1 MYSRNDYRYYLERQ
15 LLVSDDYLAHYG
27 VMGMKWGVRHDE
39 RRAALVSKRNA
50 NTAKISNY
58 QNKLNTVGAQKRAA
72 KAAKYQHKV
81 DKLQKKASKAQQR
94 LAKGKNLSKG
104 DMKKLTK
111 YESYKAKAA
120 KNSVKNDKYQMK
132 ISQLQAKNAKL
143 DKKIAKM
150 DRPSRAGARAYQ
162 KGLNTLDKKMAK
174 DYYTLKTSSNEK
186 RLAKASSNYKSNQTA
201 KTDTMKDAVS
211 RGYSVKEKKG
221 YVSRDARP
229 LRTQALIGGFGMPGA
244 AANIGINAYNYKKN
258 GVTQYMPGTQY
269 KVSKTKKG
277 QTPGVT
283 SQTRV
288 VRGQEVSTFDAVAP
302 TKKKKKR

>member
-81 DKLQKKASKAQQR
+81 DKLQRKASKAQQR

-111 YESYKAKAA
+111 YESYKAKVA

-132 ISQLQAKNAKL
+132 ISHLQAKNAKL

-150 DRPSRAGARAYQ
+150 DKPSRMGAFAYQ
-162 KGLNTLDKKMAK
+162 TGLNSLDSGRAK
-174 DYYTLKTSSNEK
+174 NL
-186 RLAKASSNYKSNQTA
+186 YKSKNNLTQKGRDKAT
-201 KTDTMKDAVS
+201 KLYNEHNTQISDTIKDAKK
-211 RGYSVKEKKG
+211 RGYDLNSRPTSRV
-221 YVSRDARP
+221 VSSTYIPTPYFSYYSYTSA
-229 LRTQALIGGFGMPGA
+229 
-244 AANIGINAYNYKKN
+244 
-258 GVTQYMPGTQY
+258 PGTQY
-269 KVSKTKKG
+269 T
-277 QTPGVT
+277 
-283 SQTRV
+283 
-288 VRGQEVSTFDAVAP
+288 VRRP
-302 TKKKKKR
+302 KKKR